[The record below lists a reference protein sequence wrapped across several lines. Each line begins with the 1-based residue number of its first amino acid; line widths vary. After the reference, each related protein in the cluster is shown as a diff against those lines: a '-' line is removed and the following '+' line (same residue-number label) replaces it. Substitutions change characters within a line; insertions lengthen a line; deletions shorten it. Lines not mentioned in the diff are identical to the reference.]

1 MTLRINHN
9 SAAINAHRNLVQ
21 NDERLSSSLEHLS
34 SGLKV
39 NRAADGPATLVISE
53 QMRGQV
59 AGLTQAIMNSETAV
73 SMIQT
78 TEANLNEVNRL
89 LISMRQ
95 LTIHAANEGIND
107 EGMLEADQAELAN
120 AITSIDRI
128 AKNAQFGR
136 TKILDGSKG
145 VSGVASGTELDFL
158 GASTKTKSSP
168 QAGYQVTVTQ
178 ESTQAQIRGTVDL
191 NQDLIDGGESMTF
204 QEGGRSLEFT
214 TGLSETQ
221 EQVENRLN
229 DEFRGIGL
237 KLDAYF
243 DEDKLVV
250 MHQEYGTSEGFSAS
264 SSTAGVISVREET
277 PVWVQNGQDV
287 QGKIGGESSYG
298 EGQVL
303 TGAQGTNVEGLKVRF
318 TGVADPLKPEAGR
331 VSLTSGALTFQVGG
345 NHNQT
350 TSVLLPNTQ
359 TDTLATEV
367 NNESGFRSI
376 RDLDVRTFQG
386 AQDALLMIDDA
397 INQITSTRAELGAV
411 QKNTLESNISS
422 LRVAK
427 ESLVSAESVIRDAD
441 MAEEMSEFTRNQ
453 IMTQSATA
461 MLAQANQASNNV
473 LTLLK

>member
-21 NDERLSSSLEHLS
+21 NDERLSKSLEHLS

-73 SMIQT
+73 SLIQT

-95 LTIHAANEGIND
+95 LSIHAANEGIND

-120 AITSIDRI
+120 AISSIDRI

-145 VSGVASGTELDFL
+145 VSGIASGDELEFL
-158 GASTKTKSSP
+158 GASTKTKGSP
-168 QAGYQVTVTQ
+168 QAGYKVTVDQ
-178 ESTQAQIRGTVDL
+178 EASQAQIKGTIPL
-191 NQDLIDGGESMTF
+191 TQDLLDGGEILTF
-204 QEGGRSLEFT
+204 QEGGRSLQFT
-214 TGLSETQ
+214 TGLSEMP
-221 EQVENRLN
+221 EQMENRLN
-229 DEFRGIGL
+229 DELRNTGL
-237 KLDAYF
+237 KLNAYF
-243 DEDKLVV
+243 DQGKLVV
-250 MHQEYGTSEGFSAS
+250 LHQDYGSAEGFSAS
-264 SSTAGVISVREET
+264 SGTAGVLSVKGDT

-287 QGKIGGESSYG
+287 RGQIGGETAFG

-303 TGAQGTNVEGLKVRF
+303 TGAQGTNVEGLQVRF
-318 TGVADPLKPEAGR
+318 TGVADPLNPEAGR
-331 VSLTSGALTFQVGG
+331 VSLSSGALTFQVGG

-359 TDTLATEV
+359 TDTLGTKV

-397 INQITSTRAELGAV
+397 INQITSTRADLGAV

-427 ESLVSAESVIRDAD
+427 ESLTSAESVIRDAD

-461 MLAQANQASNNV
+461 MLAQANQAPNNV